1 MTNGLGRNS
10 LFLRKTGGFA
20 VFVSLAALLW
30 LMIQLSA
37 TYNEVVPVQIK
48 IKDIPTG
55 KIIKNDGLVINA
67 AVKCSGFR
75 LCRYYLL
82 PKDARYIEISLD
94 ETDYFENFDSTY
106 SLDEEDIEKA
116 IGSFMGI
123 DAEDVFIDSEEI
135 AVEVGILDERKVP
148 LVPDITLKLEPQY
161 CVYGTP
167 VASQD
172 SIVIYGDKS
181 IIEDIDEIK
190 TVAKTYE
197 DVSDDIFDHL
207 EIDLNKLGVKS
218 ALEGIDIS
226 IRVERFTEYSVDI
239 PILNTLK
246 NTVILPDKVNIRYF
260 VAMKDFTAVNAAAFL
275 VELDTA
281 CISDG
286 KIPVAVRHQPEH
298 TKIMSIKPEIVEYII
313 MGTND

>member
-10 LFLRKTGGFA
+10 LFLRKAAGFA
-20 VFVSLAALLW
+20 VLVSLAALLW

-37 TYNEVVPVQIK
+37 TYNEIVPVQIK
-48 IKDIPTG
+48 IKDVPTG
-55 KIIKNDGLVINA
+55 KIIKNDGLIVNA
-67 AVKCSGFR
+67 AVKCSGFI

-82 PKDARYIEISLD
+82 PEDARHIEISLN
-94 ETDYFENFDSTY
+94 ETDYFENFDDTY
-106 SLDEEDIEKA
+106 SLDENDVAKA

-123 DAEDVFIDSEEI
+123 SAGDVFIDSEEI
-135 AVEVGILDERKVP
+135 TVEVGILAEKKVP
-148 LVPDITLKLEPQY
+148 LVPDITLKMEPQY

-172 SIVIYGDKS
+172 SIVIYGDES

-207 EIDLNKLGVKS
+207 EIDFNSLGVKS
-218 ALEGIDIS
+218 DLEGIDIS
-226 IRVERFTEYSVDI
+226 IRVERFTEYSVDV
-239 PILNTLK
+239 PILNTFE
-246 NTVILPDKVNIRYF
+246 NIVILPDKVNIRYF
-260 VAMKDFTAVNAAAFL
+260 VALKDFTAVNEAAFL

-298 TKIMSIKPEIVEYII
+298 INIMSIKPKIVEYII
-313 MGTND
+313 IGTND